1 MKYGFAKKTLLTF
14 AAAAALLAPFAG
26 DASAQR
32 RHRKNRWRRARVVVV
47 TPRTTNP
54 DPRVVNVYAPTGRV
68 AAPRAP
74 YTVSPTANRVAT
86 VARPAA
92 ADPRL
97 LALAERY
104 SGDNFTIETR
114 TPRGVRV
121 YAVNRPNPQTL
132 SAVDS
137 GLAQLFA
144 VARKHGYTAGLNYSD
159 YTVFIGRA
167 DRTRDSAG
175 AYSPDIA
182 VGAAQYAGS
191 VYDKGGYVYA
201 AGMVLSMEPAAFLI
215 AEHARDFGR
224 VSNVA
229 RYEGEHIILY
239 HNDRALYERT
249 ADHSRGGSHPILQ

>member
-1 MKYGFAKKTLLTF
+1 MSGFMRKSLLGL
-14 AAAAALLAPFAG
+14 AAACALLAQLASEAG
-26 DASAQR
+26 AQ
-32 RHRKNRWRRARVVVV
+32 WRRGNVRMRRQRVIVA
-47 TPRTTNP
+47 PPETN
-54 DPRVVNVYAPTGRV
+54 TGR
-68 AAPRAP
+68 RAP
-74 YTVSPTANRVAT
+74 
-86 VARPAA
+86 A

-97 LALAERY
+97 FALAQRY
-104 SGDNFTIETR
+104 SGDNFTVEAL

-132 SAVDS
+132 NAVDS
-137 GLAQLFA
+137 GLAELFA
-144 VARKHGYTAGLNYSD
+144 VARRHGYNARTSFSD

-191 VYDKGGYVYA
+191 VYDKGGYVFA
-201 AGMVLSMEPAAFLI
+201 AGMVLSMEPGAFLI
-215 AEHARDFGR
+215 AEHDRDFGR

-239 HNDRALYERT
+239 HNDRRLYSQT
-249 ADHSRGGSHPILQ
+249 ADHSRGGGHPIIQ